1 MQENKTARR
10 VCTEGHRIGI
20 VKEGTKGIND
30 GRVQQGRS
38 LQKIFLGSRAV
49 AKGQGG
55 ISIVSCSHEATLAPT
70 V

>member
-49 AKGQGG
+49 AKGKR

>member
-55 ISIVSCSHEATLAPT
+55 SQ
-70 V
+70 